1 MSSNYAY
8 ITLST
13 SKSYLLGIMA
23 MYLSLKK
30 TGTTIPL
37 YAMLPAD
44 LIKNEAILCGRLK
57 ENGINII
64 EYSDSIPIPRQLI
77 ESNENHGDSRFSHT
91 FDKLL
96 VFEQTQFDKIV
107 YLDADIYILHNL
119 DHLFDLPHMSAMIAG
134 KSYPGNEDW
143 IDLTSGIMTIV
154 PEKGISKQFERLIP
168 GVISAK
174 GICGDQDILQ
184 AYYTD
189 WPQRPELDMGEKY
202 GVIAYYAKY
211 YEQHLGYKYTNQVK
225 DPHSVAVIHYA
236 GEMKPWMQHWG
247 FFSVLKQE
255 LQLAALRLVN
265 KRNTTAVLLE
275 YKQLVRKARKL
286 LYARQ

>member
-1 MSSNYAY
+1 MNSNYAY
-8 ITLST
+8 ITIST

-23 MYLSLKK
+23 MYLSLKQ
-30 TGTTIPL
+30 TGTKIPL
-37 YAMLPAD
+37 YAMLPRD
-44 LIKNEAILCGRLK
+44 LVKEEEKLCEQLK

-64 EYSDSIPIPRQLI
+64 EYNNSISIPQQLI
-77 ESNENHGDSRFSHT
+77 DNNENHGDRRFSHT

-119 DHLFDLPHMSAMIAG
+119 DHLFQLPHMSAMIAG

-143 IDLTSGIMTIV
+143 VDLTSGIMTIV
-154 PEKGISKQFERLIP
+154 PEQGLSARFEKLIP
-168 GVISAK
+168 DVISAK

-184 AYYTD
+184 AYYSD
-189 WPQRPELDMGEKY
+189 WSQHPELDMGEKY

-211 YEQHLGYKYTNQVK
+211 YEKHLGYKYTNNVA

-236 GEMKPWMQHWG
+236 GEKKPWMQQWSPL
-247 FFSVLKQE
+247 SVLKQE
-255 LQLAALRLVN
+255 LQLMMLKMMH
-265 KRNTTAVLLE
+265 KRNTDAVLLE
-275 YKQLVRKARKL
+275 YKHLIRKARKL
-286 LYARQ
+286 LYR

>member
-1 MSSNYAY
+1 MTSNYAY
-8 ITLST
+8 VTLST
-13 SKSYLLGIMA
+13 GKGYLMGIMA
-23 MYLSLKK
+23 MFLSLKK

-37 YAMLPAD
+37 YAMLPTD
-44 LIKNEAILCGRLK
+44 LIKTEVELCRRMK
-57 ENGINII
+57 ANGINII
-64 EYSDSIPIPRQLI
+64 EYSDSISIPQQLI
-77 ESNENHGDSRFSHT
+77 NNNENHGDSRFSHT

-119 DHLFDLPHMSAMIAG
+119 DHLFQLPHMSAMIAG

-143 IDLTSGIMTIV
+143 TDLTSGIMTLV
-154 PEKGISKQFERLIP
+154 PQKGLVEKFKELIP
-168 GVISAK
+168 QVIKEK

-189 WPQRPELDMGEKY
+189 WPHRPELDMGEKY

-211 YEQHLGYKYTNQVK
+211 YEQHLGYKYTNQVD

-236 GEMKPWMQHWG
+236 GEMKPWMQHWSPL
-247 FFSVLKQE
+247 SVLKQE
-255 LQLAALRLVN
+255 LQLAAIQLLH
-265 KRNTTAVLLE
+265 KRNTDAVLLE
-275 YKQLVRKARKL
+275 YKHLVRKARKL
-286 LYARQ
+286 LYAK

>member
-1 MSSNYAY
+1 MSPNYAY
-8 ITLST
+8 VTLST
-13 SKSYLLGIMA
+13 SKSYLPGIMA

-44 LIKNEAILCGRLK
+44 LVKEKAELCGQMK
-57 ENGINII
+57 AAGINII
-64 EYSDSIPIPRQLI
+64 EYSDSIPIPQQLV

-119 DHLFDLPHMSAMIAG
+119 DHLFQLPHMSAMIAG
-134 KSYPGNEDW
+134 KSYLGNEDW

-154 PEKGISKQFERLIP
+154 PEKGLSKQFEKLIP
-168 GVISAK
+168 DVIKAK

-184 AYYTD
+184 AYYSD

-211 YEQHLGYKYTNQVK
+211 YEQQLGYRYTNKVD
-225 DPHSVAVIHYA
+225 DPLSVAVIHYA
-236 GEMKPWMQHWG
+236 GEMKPWMQHWSTL
-247 FFSVLKQE
+247 SVLKQE
-255 LQLAALRLVN
+255 LQLAALRLIR

-275 YKQLVRKARKL
+275 YKHLARKARKL
-286 LYARQ
+286 LYAK

>member
-1 MSSNYAY
+1 MSPNYAY

-37 YAMLPAD
+37 YAMLSSE
-44 LIKNEAILCGRLK
+44 LVRKETELCERLK
-57 ENGINII
+57 SNGIYII
-64 EYSDSIPIPRQLI
+64 EYNNSIPIPQQLI
-77 ESNENHGDSRFSHT
+77 DSNENHGDSRFSHT

-119 DHLFDLPHMSAMIAG
+119 DHLFQLPHMSAMIAG

-143 IDLTSGIMTIV
+143 VDLTSGIMTIT
-154 PEKGISKQFERLIP
+154 PQQGLSSQFEKLIP
-168 GVISAK
+168 EVIKAK

-184 AYYTD
+184 AYYTE
-189 WPQRPELDMGEKY
+189 WTHCPELDMGEKY

-211 YEQHLGYKYTNQVK
+211 YEQQLGYKYTNIVD
-225 DPHSVAVIHYA
+225 DPKSVAVIHYA
-236 GEMKPWMQHWG
+236 GEMKPWMQHWSPL
-247 FFSVLKQE
+247 SVFKQE
-255 LQLAALRLVN
+255 LQLAALRLLH
-265 KRNTTAVLLE
+265 KRNTDAVLLE
-275 YKQLVRKARKL
+275 YKHLVRKARKL
-286 LYARQ
+286 FYAK

>member
-8 ITLST
+8 ITMAT
-13 SKSYLLGIMA
+13 SKNYLLGIMT

-37 YAMLPAD
+37 YAMLPSN
-44 LIKNEAILCGRLK
+44 LIKEEAELCDRMK
-57 ENGINII
+57 ANGINII
-64 EYSDSIPIPRQLI
+64 EYSDSISIPQQLI
-77 ESNENHGDSRFSHT
+77 DSNEKHGDSRFSHT

-119 DHLFDLPHMSAMIAG
+119 DHLFLLPHMSAMIAG
-134 KSYPGNEDW
+134 KSYPGNEVW

-154 PEKGISKQFERLIP
+154 PEKGLSKQFEKLIP
-168 GVISAK
+168 DVIKAK

-189 WPQRPELDMGEKY
+189 WPQHPELDMGEKY

-211 YEQHLGYKYTNQVK
+211 YEQQLGYRYTNKVE
-225 DPHSVAVIHYA
+225 DPLSVAVIHYA
-236 GEMKPWMQHWG
+236 GEMKPWMQHWRPL
-247 FFSVLKQE
+247 SVLKQE
-255 LQLAALRLVN
+255 LQLAALRLIG

-275 YKQLVRKARKL
+275 YKHLVRKAQKL
-286 LYARQ
+286 LYAK

>member
-1 MSSNYAY
+1 
-8 ITLST
+8 
-13 SKSYLLGIMA
+13 
-23 MYLSLKK
+23 
-30 TGTTIPL
+30 
-37 YAMLPAD
+37 MLPSD
-44 LIKNEAILCGRLK
+44 LVKEEEKLCVQLK

-64 EYSDSIPIPRQLI
+64 EYNNSISIPQQLI
-77 ESNENHGDSRFSHT
+77 DNNENHGDRRFSHT

-119 DHLFDLPHMSAMIAG
+119 DHLFQLPHMSAMIAG

-143 IDLTSGIMTIV
+143 VDLTSGIMTIV
-154 PEKGISKQFERLIP
+154 PEQGLSARFEKLIP
-168 GVISAK
+168 DVISAK

-184 AYYTD
+184 AYYSD
-189 WPQRPELDMGEKY
+189 WPQHPELDMGEKY

-211 YEQHLGYKYTNQVK
+211 YEKHLGYKYTNNVA

-236 GEMKPWMQHWG
+236 GEKKPWMQQWSPL
-247 FFSVLKQE
+247 SVLKQE
-255 LQLAALRLVN
+255 LQLMMLKMMH

-275 YKQLVRKARKL
+275 YKHLIRKARKL
-286 LYARQ
+286 IYA

>member
-1 MSSNYAY
+1 MSPNYAY

-13 SKSYLLGIMA
+13 SKSYLPGIMS

-30 TGTTIPL
+30 TGTSIPL

-44 LIKNEAILCGRLK
+44 LVKKETRLCNRMEAT
-57 ENGINII
+57 GISII
-64 EYSDSIPIPRQLI
+64 EYSDSIPIPRQLV

-119 DHLFDLPHMSAMIAG
+119 DHLFQLPHMSAMIAG

-143 IDLTSGIMTIV
+143 TDLTSGIMTII
-154 PEKGISKQFERLIP
+154 PNKGLSIQFEKLIP
-168 GVISAK
+168 DVIKAK

-184 AYYTD
+184 AYYSD
-189 WPQRPELDMGEKY
+189 WPRHPELDMGEKY

-211 YEQHLGYKYTNQVK
+211 YEQQLGYRYTDKVE
-225 DPHSVAVIHYA
+225 DPLSVAVIHYA
-236 GEMKPWMQHWG
+236 GEMKPWMQHWSLL
-247 FFSVLKQE
+247 SVLKQE
-255 LQLAALRLVN
+255 LQLAALRIIG

-275 YKQLVRKARKL
+275 YKHLVRKARKL
-286 LYARQ
+286 LYAK

>member
-1 MSSNYAY
+1 MSPNYAY

-30 TGTTIPL
+30 TGTSIPL
-37 YAMLPAD
+37 YAMLPSN
-44 LIKNEAILCGRLK
+44 LIKEEAELCGRLK
-57 ENGINII
+57 ANGINII
-64 EYSDSIPIPRQLI
+64 EYSNSISIPQQLV
-77 ESNENHGDSRFSHT
+77 ESNESHGDSRFSHT

-96 VFEQTQFDKIV
+96 VFGQTQFDKIV

-119 DHLFDLPHMSAMIAG
+119 DHLFQLPHMAAMIAG

-143 IDLTSGIMTIV
+143 IDLTSGIMTII
-154 PEKGISKQFERLIP
+154 PEKGLSKQFEKLIP
-168 GVISAK
+168 DVIKAK

-189 WPQRPELDMGEKY
+189 WTKRSELDMGEKY
-202 GVIAYYAKY
+202 GIIAYYAKY
-211 YEQHLGYKYTNQVK
+211 YELHLGYKYTNQVD

-236 GEMKPWMQHWG
+236 GEMKPWMQHWSP
-247 FFSVLKQE
+247 FSVLKQE
-255 LQLAALRLVN
+255 LQLTALRLIG
-265 KRNTTAVLLE
+265 KRNTDAVLLE
-275 YKQLVRKARKL
+275 YKHLVRKARKL
-286 LYARQ
+286 LYAK

>member
-1 MSSNYAY
+1 MSLNYAY

-13 SKSYLLGIMA
+13 SKSYLPGIMA

-30 TGTTIPL
+30 TGTIIPL

-44 LIKNEAILCGRLK
+44 LIRKEAELCDRMK
-57 ENGINII
+57 SNGINIL
-64 EYSDSIPIPRQLI
+64 EYSDSIPIPQQLI
-77 ESNENHGDSRFSHT
+77 ESNENHGDNRFSHT

-119 DHLFDLPHMSAMIAG
+119 DHLFRLPHMSAMIAG

-143 IDLTSGIMTIV
+143 TDLTSGIMTIV
-154 PEKGISKQFERLIP
+154 PEKGLSKQFEKLIP
-168 GVISAK
+168 DVIKAK

-189 WPQRPELDMGEKY
+189 WPHRPELDMGEKY

-211 YEQHLGYKYTNQVK
+211 YEQHLGYKYTNQVE

-236 GEMKPWMQHWG
+236 GEMKPWMQHWSPL
-247 FFSVLKQE
+247 SVLKQE
-255 LQLAALRLVN
+255 LQLAVLRLLH
-265 KRNTTAVLLE
+265 KRNTDAVLLE
-275 YKQLVRKARKL
+275 YKHLVRKARKL
-286 LYARQ
+286 LYAK

>member
-1 MSSNYAY
+1 MSPNYAY
-8 ITLST
+8 VTLST

-23 MYLSLKK
+23 MYLSLRK
-30 TGTTIPL
+30 TGTAIPL
-37 YAMLPAD
+37 YAMLPAE
-44 LIKNEAILCGRLK
+44 LIKEETELCDRMK

-64 EYSDSIPIPRQLI
+64 EYSNSIPIPQQLI

-119 DHLFDLPHMSAMIAG
+119 DHLFQLPHMSAMIAG

-154 PEKGISKQFERLIP
+154 PEKGLSKQFEKLIP
-168 GVISAK
+168 DVIKAK

-211 YEQHLGYKYTNQVK
+211 YEQHLDYKYTNQVE
-225 DPHSVAVIHYA
+225 DPLSVAVIHYA
-236 GEMKPWMQHWG
+236 GEMKPWMQHWSPL
-247 FFSVLKQE
+247 SVFKQE
-255 LQLAALRLVN
+255 LQLAALRLIH
-265 KRNTTAVLLE
+265 KRNTDAVLLE
-275 YKQLVRKARKL
+275 YKHLVREARKL
-286 LYARQ
+286 LYTK